1 MAILLEEM
9 VFLMKS
15 RDSAEEDEDEDVNFQ
30 RREVSNTV
38 AAITDNIVLAEAI
51 DDDDWDLTRG
61 DDPLFLLTEKR
72 KTLIP
77 YMEPGGVEL

>member
-1 MAILLEEM
+1 MAILLEAM

-38 AAITDNIVLAEAI
+38 AAITDNTVLAEAI
-51 DDDDWDLTRG
+51 DDDDWDLKLDAVCNTIQNCPTCIR
-61 DDPLFLLTEKR
+61 P
-72 KTLIP
+72 P
-77 YMEPGGVEL
+77 